1 MFKWIKESL
10 FGNTRGYEEG
20 STILPEV
27 QNILPMPKVKPTK
40 GSDISEPVISFLETV
55 RKNPKRFKVGV
66 DCSVYILDKSIVEIP
81 DYKAY
86 KIWDKYL
93 GIGWHVRGSRWTGS
107 SVFLLEHSDPDLK
120 FCDYKHAFFLT
131 SDEKEYLIKEI
142 SSIMN
147 YRVDRKAK
155 LDKIRADRRIRDT
168 RNKLKELYK

>member
-1 MFKWIKESL
+1 MLKWVKSL
-10 FGNTRGYEEG
+10 FGSTRGYEEG
-20 STILPEV
+20 YTVLPEV
-27 QNILPMPKVKPTK
+27 HNIPRMPKVKPPK

-66 DCSVYILDKSIVEIP
+66 DCSSYTVRSVEEKP

-86 KIWDKYL
+86 KIWDNKL
-93 GIGWHVRGSRWTGS
+93 EKGWYVRGSRWIAS
-107 SVFLLEHSDPDLK
+107 SVFLLEHINPLLCVYED
-120 FCDYKHAFFLT
+120 AFFIT
-131 SDEKEYLIKEI
+131 PDEKEYLIKEI

-147 YRVDRKAK
+147 YRIDRKAK